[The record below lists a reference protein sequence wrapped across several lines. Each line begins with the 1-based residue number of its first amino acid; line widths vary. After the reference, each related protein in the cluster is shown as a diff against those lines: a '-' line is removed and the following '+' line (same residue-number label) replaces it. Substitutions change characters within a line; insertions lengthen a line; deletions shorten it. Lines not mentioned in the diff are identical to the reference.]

1 MRVDGREIPVSGSL
15 LQPRIRRTSDILR
28 VVLSAL
34 SVAIVVA
41 GSLITRPQWEQLE
54 RSVSNIVGFLT
65 PEQSNLV
72 YIVYGIAILAL
83 PFAILVRLVLR
94 GQWKLLAG
102 FVSAGLIALALF
114 SITGTGFSAPRWHL
128 SEPGQVNTFLSQ
140 FLDDPRWIAM
150 LAATLTVA
158 SPWLPARARRWWWTL
173 LLAFVPIHLFVSL
186 VVPARAALGLVVGW
200 LVGAIIVLVV
210 GTPGLEVPLDAAVR
224 VLARRGFRVTA
235 FKVLRP
241 AARGPLVISASTVP
255 QPELSSLLN
264 ASGMPKVGTE
274 AADPDPGESRSPDNE
289 LIIEMYGVNQRSR
302 GMLQQ
307 FRRWLTIRSGE
318 YPASFASMRRAVEHR
333 ALMGFAISD
342 LGLASNKPLTVAAL
356 DRGWMVYAHTV
367 PQGRP
372 FTAADGEETLTRVW
386 QALHSMHLAQISHG
400 DLRTEEIRILDDTVL
415 FGGFVQSEFGAY
427 KVRFDSDVAQLL
439 LSSAALFG
447 AESAVRTALDVLD
460 KQAVLDASARLTKTA
475 MPKHVR
481 DAIPDAGE
489 RMKAIRAE
497 VTEQTGLDKIEAA
510 QVTRFSRNLIIQ
522 LVLLIGLVYVAYPY
536 ISQVPTFFTELHNL
550 HWGWAALG
558 LTVSALT
565 YVGAAMALWACAS
578 EAVKFGNLLLMQIAN
593 TFAATTTPAGV
604 GGLALSVRFLQKGGL
619 GAVRATAAVALQQTV
634 QVVTHVVLLLIFGAL
649 AGVSTNLSHFVPSAT
664 VLYFV
669 AGALLGLLGATMF
682 IPKIRKW
689 LLNEVR
695 PQLAE
700 VVGQLKD
707 LGRRPWRLAMII
719 AGCATTTLGMALALW
734 ASIEA
739 FGGSTTFVTVTIVTM
754 VGGTLASAAPTPGGV
769 GAVEAALIGGLA
781 AFGVSPEIAVPSVLL
796 YRVLT
801 CWLPVFCGWPI
812 MRWLTKRDM
821 I

>member
-15 LQPRIRRTSDILR
+15 LQPRIRRTTDILR

-34 SVAIVVA
+34 SVGIVVA
-41 GSLITRPQWEQLE
+41 GSLITRPQWEALE

-72 YIVYGIAILAL
+72 YIVYGIAVLVL
-83 PFAILVRLVLR
+83 PFAILVRLILR
-94 GQWKLLAG
+94 RQWKLLGG
-102 FVSAGLIALALF
+102 FVSAGLIALGLF

-128 SEPGQVNTFLSQ
+128 SEPQQVNTFLSQ

-158 SPWLPARARRWWWTL
+158 SPWLPKRARRWWWTL

-200 LVGAIIVLVV
+200 LVGAVIVLVV
-210 GTPGLEVPLDAAVR
+210 GTPALEVPLAAAVR
-224 VLARRGFRVTA
+224 VLAQRGFRVTA

-241 AARGPLVISASTVP
+241 AARGPLVLSVSTTP
-255 QPELSSLLN
+255 QPELG
-264 ASGMPKVGTE
+264 ASPNGTPEPKDG
-274 AADPDPGESRSPDNE
+274 AGNGESRSPDNE
-289 LIIEMYGVNQRSR
+289 LIIEMYGANQRSR

-307 FRRWLTIRSGE
+307 LRRWLTIRTGE
-318 YPASFASMRRAVEHR
+318 YPAPFASMRRAVEHR
-333 ALMGFAISD
+333 ALMGFAIAD

-372 FTAADGEETLTRVW
+372 LAAADGEKTLAQVW
-386 QALHSMHLAQISHG
+386 RALHAMHQAQISHG
-400 DLRTEEIRILDDTVL
+400 DLRAEEIRVLNDDVL

-439 LSSAALFG
+439 LSSAALYG
-447 AESAVRTALDVLD
+447 AEPAVRTALEVLD
-460 KQAVLDASARLTKTA
+460 KQAILDGSARLTKTA
-475 MPKHVR
+475 MPAHVR
-481 DAIPDAGE
+481 KAVPDAGAL
-489 RMKAIRAE
+489 MKSIRDE
-497 VTEQTGLDKIEAA
+497 VTEQTGQDKIEAA
-510 QVTRFSRNLIIQ
+510 KITRFSRNQIIQ

-536 ISQVPTFFTELHNL
+536 ISAVPTFASELRNL
-550 HWGWAALG
+550 NWWWALLG

-578 EAVKFGNLLLMQIAN
+578 EAVKFRNLLLMQIAN

-619 GAVRATAAVALQQTV
+619 GALRATAAVALQQTV
-634 QVVTHVVLLLIFGAL
+634 QVVTHVILLLIFGAL
-649 AGVSTNLSHFVPSAT
+649 AGTSTNLSHFVPNAT
-664 VLYFV
+664 VLYLV
-669 AGALLGLLGATMF
+669 AGALLGVVGATMF
-682 IPKIRKW
+682 VPKVRKW
-689 LLNEVR
+689 LIHEVR
-695 PQLAE
+695 PQLAD
-700 VVGQLKD
+700 VLGQLKD
-707 LGRRPWRLAMII
+707 LARRPGRLAMIVG
-719 AGCATTTLGMALALW
+719 GCATTTLGMALALW

-754 VGGTLASAAPTPGGV
+754 IGGTLASAAPTPGGV

-781 AFGVSPEIAVPSVLL
+781 AFGVSAGIAVPAVLL

-812 MRWLTKRDM
+812 MRWLTAKDM